1 MLRHLSIRD
10 FILVESLE
18 IEFQSGLTV
27 LTGETGAGKSILLDA
42 LSMVLGDRAESGII
56 RQGARK
62 AEISAEFD
70 VTRLPQTR
78 LWLEE
83 NGLDSN
89 AEFCIL
95 RRLVE
100 IEGRSR
106 AFING
111 SSVTLAQLRELGEQL
126 VDIHGQ
132 HAHHALLKQS
142 VQRELLDE
150 YSGGRVEASE
160 TLHAWQAWQS
170 ANRHLLAANEQAGA
184 RLLEREGLES
194 ARAEAEHFLEDMRHW
209 EEFQAEHQR
218 QTHMSGLIESSAKML
233 VALEDEE
240 TGVLRQLGLL
250 RNLLQDMLE
259 KDASL
264 SNEMTL
270 LDSAISNLD
279 ELMHQF
285 GRYADR
291 LNLDPERL
299 ADLDRRMT
307 EVMRIS
313 RKHRLAPAD
322 MPERYASW
330 QARLAEL
337 DAQQDLEFLEQEQK
351 RAKSAYEE
359 NARRLTAKREKAALS
374 LSRAVTETMAELALG
389 DGKFAVRLT
398 PCSPQSHGM
407 EDVDF
412 LVTSHASLPLGPLD
426 KIASG
431 GELSR
436 ISLSIQ
442 AALSGVAGVPTIVFD
457 EVDVGIGGGVAETV
471 GRRLAQLASSRQVM
485 VITHLPQ
492 VAAWGSNHLRV
503 SKLTGQDRVIS
514 QVEQLDR
521 EDRVFEIAR
530 MLGGREITETTLK
543 HAREMLASTGTGK
556 SGRSRTRSG

>member
-18 IEFQSGLTV
+18 IEFHSGLTV
-27 LTGETGAGKSILLDA
+27 LTGETGAGKSILVDA
-42 LSMVLGDRAESGII
+42 LSMVLGDRAESGIV

-70 VTRLPQTR
+70 ITRLPQTR
-78 LWLEE
+78 IWLEE
-83 NGLDSN
+83 NGLETGT
-89 AEFCIL
+89 EFCIM

-111 SSVTLAQLRELGEQL
+111 SAVTLTQLRELGEQL

-132 HAHHALLKQS
+132 HAHHALHRLS
-142 VQRELLDE
+142 VQRELLDV
-150 YSGGRVEASE
+150 YSGGRIEASA
-160 TLHAWQAWQS
+160 TLNAWRAWQS
-170 ANRHLLAANEQAGA
+170 ANRLLLAANEEAGA

-194 ARAEAEHFLEDMRHW
+194 ARAEAEPLLEDMRHW
-209 EEFQAEHQR
+209 EELQAEHQR

-233 VALEDEE
+233 GGLEDEE

-264 SNEMTL
+264 SDEMIL
-270 LDSAISNLD
+270 LDAAISNLD
-279 ELMHQF
+279 ELEHQF
-285 GRYADR
+285 SRYADR

-299 ADLDRRMT
+299 ADLDRRMS
-307 EVMRIS
+307 EVLRIS

-322 MPERYASW
+322 LAERYASW
-330 QARLAEL
+330 QARLEEL
-337 DAQQDLEFLEQEQK
+337 DAQQDLEVLEQEQK
-351 RAKSAYEE
+351 RAKSAFEDG
-359 NARRLTAKREKAALS
+359 ARRLTAKREKAAQA

-398 PCSPQSHGM
+398 PCAPQSHGM

-436 ISLSIQ
+436 ISLAIQ
-442 AALSGVAGVPTIVFD
+442 AALSSEAGVPTMIFD
-457 EVDVGIGGGVAETV
+457 EVDVGIGGGVAEAV
-471 GRRLAQLASSRQVM
+471 GRRLAQLASNRQVM

-492 VAAWGSNHLRV
+492 VAAWGGNHLRV
-503 SKLTGQDRVIS
+503 SKLAGQGRVIS
-514 QVEQLDR
+514 QVEPLDM
-521 EDRVFEIAR
+521 EGRVREIAR
-530 MLGGREITETTLK
+530 MLGGQAITETTLK
-543 HAREMLASTGTGK
+543 HAREMLSSAGSGK
-556 SGRSRTRSG
+556 SGKSRAQSG